1 MENLPTVAKFKPL
14 LIIISFFLLL
24 LCLGGLSTAFSAER
38 NVRFDFRTQ
47 YVAGYMVR
55 AGFAHEL
62 YDYESTRR
70 FQNELVS
77 ESEKALPFIHLS
89 YEALLYVPF
98 SFLRYESAYFLF
110 FAVNLTLLALSFA
123 ALKHYMFSL
132 NEAWNYLPLI
142 IFVCFLPVTMT
153 LLEGQNSIFLLL
165 LMILVFKE
173 IEREREFSAGLLL
186 GLASIKFQ
194 YVIPIGLLF
203 VAWRRWRFLGGLAFS
218 CSLVLGVSIWLTG
231 VAGFE
236 AYLSLLG
243 NMSAHFSS
251 ENGMRLG
258 IRPELMPNL
267 RGLITV
273 IMSGPP
279 SNRANVFTV
288 IASAVTL
295 IVAATK
301 KRSFPLALL
310 AALLVSYHET
320 FTDATLLILPIALA
334 ASVAAR
340 EPAERNK
347 YLLWSCSTVI
357 VAPAPLLLFGV
368 RFYLLCLPI
377 LTVMFLWDGVVVA
390 GRQTSNAPQLGGRT
404 GAVSG

>member
-1 MENLPTVAKFKPL
+1 MENLATVTKFKPL

-24 LCLGGLSTAFSAER
+24 LCLGGLSTAFSNER

-98 SFLRYESAYFLF
+98 SFLRYEPAYFLF
-110 FAVNLTLLALSFA
+110 FAVNLTLLALSFSVLKPYLSGLTA
-123 ALKHYMFSL
+123 AWS
-132 NEAWNYLPLI
+132 YLPLV
-142 IFVCFLPVTMT
+142 IFGCFLPVTMT
-153 LLEGQNSIFLLL
+153 LLEGQNSILLLL

-173 IEREREFSAGLLL
+173 LRRDREFSAGLLL
-186 GLASIKFQ
+186 GLASFKFQ
-194 YVIPIGLLF
+194 YVIPVGLLF
-203 VAWRRWRFLGGLAFS
+203 LMWRRWRFVGGLAIS
-218 CSLVLGVSIWLTG
+218 CSFAVAVSILLSGVLG
-231 VAGFE
+231 FE
-236 AYLSLLG
+236 SYLGLLG

-251 ENGMRLG
+251 GNGAHLG
-258 IRPELMPNL
+258 IRPELMPNV
-267 RGLITV
+267 RGLLTV
-273 IMSGPP
+273 IGGGP
-279 SNRANVFTV
+279 STTVNVFTV
-288 IASAVTL
+288 IASAAIL
-295 IVAATK
+295 IAAVAK
-301 KRSFPLALL
+301 RRSFPLALL

-320 FTDATLLILPIALA
+320 FTDAALLILPIILA
-334 ASVAAR
+334 STAVAPESAKR
-340 EPAERNK
+340 AQ
-347 YLLWSCSTVI
+347 YLLWSCAITI

-377 LTVMFLWDGVVVA
+377 LAVMFLWDGVIVA
-390 GRQTSNAPQLGGRT
+390 GHEATSAPQTAGGT
-404 GAVSG
+404 STVSA